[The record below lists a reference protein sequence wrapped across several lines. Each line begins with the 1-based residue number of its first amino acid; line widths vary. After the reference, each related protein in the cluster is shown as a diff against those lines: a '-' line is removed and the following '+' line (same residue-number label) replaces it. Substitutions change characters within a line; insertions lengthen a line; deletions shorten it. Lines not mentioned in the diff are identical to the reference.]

1 MRHAVSVFCAWLER
15 TPLSHQLQTVAWV
28 VPAVQTVHLLAIAAL
43 MGATLVL
50 NLRLLGLAAADASLE
65 RVTRRFL
72 PVVKVALAV
81 LLATGLVMIAA
92 EPARSL
98 LNTAFQWKMALLA
111 TVVLLT
117 GVTVRALRRHP
128 EDWQDSRRRRG
139 LAGLSAVVSC
149 GLWVGIL
156 CAGRWIA
163 YVRVQ

>member
-15 TPLSHQLQTVAWV
+15 TPLSHQLQTIEWV
-28 VPAVQTVHLLAIAAL
+28 VPAVQTLHLLAIAAL

-81 LLATGLVMIAA
+81 LLTTGLVMIAA

-98 LNTAFQWKMALLA
+98 LNIAFQWKMGLLA
-111 TVVLLT
+111 TALLLT

-128 EDWQDSRRRRG
+128 GDWQASRRRRS
-139 LAGLSAVVSC
+139 LAGLSAVFST
-149 GLWVGIL
+149 GLWVAIL
-156 CAGRWIA
+156 FAGRWIA
-163 YVRVQ
+163 YVRVR

>member
-15 TPLSHQLQTVAWV
+15 TPLSHQLQTIEWV
-28 VPAVQTVHLLAIAAL
+28 VPAIQTLHLLAIAAL
-43 MGATLVL
+43 MGATGVL

-81 LLATGLVMIAA
+81 LLTTGLVMIAA

-98 LNTAFQWKMALLA
+98 LNTAFQWKMGLLA
-111 TVVLLT
+111 TALLLT
-117 GVTVRALRRHP
+117 GVTMRALRRHP
-128 EDWQDSRRRRG
+128 EDWQVSRRRRR
-139 LAGLSAVVSC
+139 LAGLSAVVSS
-149 GLWVGIL
+149 GLWVAIL

>member
-15 TPLSHQLQTVAWV
+15 TPLSHQLQTVPWV

-43 MGATLVL
+43 MGATFVL
-50 NLRLLGLAAADASLE
+50 NLRLLGLAAVDASLE

-81 LLATGLVMIAA
+81 LVTTGVVMIAA

-98 LNTAFQWKMALLA
+98 LNAAFQWKMGLLA
-111 TVVLLT
+111 TALLLT
-117 GVTVRALRRHP
+117 AVTARGLRRHP
-128 EDWQDSRRRRG
+128 EDWHASSRGRG
-139 LAGLSAVVSC
+139 LAGLSAVVSSA
-149 GLWVGIL
+149 LWVAIL